1 MPQYGGSAGCFGPMS
16 DFNVAN
22 YTSGNVG
29 TSRYTGTGQKAIDA
43 FGKDIYQSIK
53 YYYDKDQFKNRRWY

>member
-16 DFNVAN
+16 DFNVGN

-29 TSRYTGTGQKAIDA
+29 TSKYTGTGEKLNTSSS
-43 FGKDIYQSIK
+43 GYSIILK
-53 YYYDKDQFKNRRWY
+53 LWVQF

>member
-1 MPQYGGSAGCFGPMS
+1 MS